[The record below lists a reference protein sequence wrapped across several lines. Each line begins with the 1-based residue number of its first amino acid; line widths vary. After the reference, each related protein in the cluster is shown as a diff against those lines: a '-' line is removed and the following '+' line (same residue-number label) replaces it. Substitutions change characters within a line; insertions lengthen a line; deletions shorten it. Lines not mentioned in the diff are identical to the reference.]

1 MDDLVIGDPGVNA
14 VQPVKVWRAGI
25 ERVSPRSMVVL
36 YVPARQPKQ
45 LNVGRNNVQVS
56 HFKCYYRSSLSN
68 CSLPQYYFSYILT
81 IFTENTQTWQMIT
94 IDNNERKKSEF
105 SSMTHNYHLFIH
117 WKFTRPNIIQRNII
131 LKNIN
136 LLLFNRNSK
145 HLAQYLNFI
154 IWVLSC
160 LPQCKVTITVYCL
173 IFGCVSKPHKL
184 KMHFS
189 EIFINIKL
197 LSWMWCKDNFGLS
210 IKFLLFT
217 RFSVKS

>member
-1 MDDLVIGDPGVNA
+1 MSRYLISNA
-14 VQPVKVWRAGI
+14 TTDQVWAT
-25 ERVSPRSMVVL
+25 VV
-36 YVPARQPKQ
+36 Y
-45 LNVGRNNVQVS
+45 LNIIFLTFWRFLLKI
-56 HFKCYYRSSLSN
+56 HKPDKW
-68 CSLPQYYFSYILT
+68 LPL
-81 IFTENTQTWQMIT
+81 IT
-94 IDNNERKKSEF
+94 MKGKKSEF

-210 IKFLLFT
+210 IIFLLFT